1 MLQER
6 DPKRYIT
13 IENPHDYRGQM
24 GATQNCFHLK
34 SSKCWIINGWL
45 HKADG
50 NFLNNF
56 FFQRVGNSNLFMGSY
71 PLYEMDI
78 QRLQGAG
85 ITAVLNIMDKIDF
98 NQRGVDTE
106 KINQFYRN
114 KGINVVVNSPVTDE
128 NIETYAE

>member
-1 MLQER
+1 MMQEQASNVGKFQNASEQQFQYRFIRKTHNGLITER

-24 GATQNCFHLK
+24 GATQNCFHGK

-45 HKADG
+45 NKADG

-78 QRLQGAG
+78 
-85 ITAVLNIMDKIDF
+85 
-98 NQRGVDTE
+98 
-106 KINQFYRN
+106 
-114 KGINVVVNSPVTDE
+114 
-128 NIETYAE
+128 